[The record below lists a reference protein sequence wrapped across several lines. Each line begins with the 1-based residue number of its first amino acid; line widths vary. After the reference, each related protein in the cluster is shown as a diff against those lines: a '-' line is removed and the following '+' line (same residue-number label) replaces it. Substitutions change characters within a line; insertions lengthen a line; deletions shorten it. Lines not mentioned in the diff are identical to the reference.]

1 MNFIHR
7 QTFRPRWVY
16 TFLLLSMVC
25 AFVSCAP
32 EKYLHEDEYLLVKNK
47 VNVDKKNIEVSND
60 LVYAVRPKTNK
71 RTFGLF
77 LWRVGVYQYLSGQE
91 LKAQERRPWVQKTRT
106 SVGKYPVLL
115 DTSVIDYH
123 RTKISLLRKK
133 IQNDFGEE
141 PVLLDTNM
149 IAYSIAQVKLMMF
162 NNGYFN
168 AEVSNRIKY
177 KGKRAIAI
185 YDVEA
190 GEPYRI
196 QKIEYD
202 IADSVIRRKVFA
214 DTIHRLVK
222 VGDIFSVDK
231 LTEEQERIANRMQN
245 RGYFYFTKNYIH
257 FLVDSN
263 HNNQC
268 LDVKM
273 VINNPT
279 YQVDDSTFVEG
290 KHRIFRINSV
300 SVMSNFA
307 TLDDNELQPT
317 DTLYYV
323 EVIKRRDTN
332 EYAIY
337 NTGKRQFKPKAL
349 VYPISM
355 RKGRLYSAARS
366 QSTYDRYADMQ
377 NFEFI
382 KVSYAETQESMLQY
396 DSDTGD
402 LDCRIQLSPLKK
414 HNMVIDLMLKNTGS
428 RIGFGGS
435 IALINRNLFKG
446 AEIFSF
452 AVKYTHELQHDSM
465 GTRFRNFEV
474 GGTLGLEV
482 PRFLFPIKQ
491 QNISKSFRPRT
502 SIQLTANY
510 MRQDLYDRFLSN
522 VSFAYKWSQRLRS
535 NMRVRIEHVVT
546 VLDFSLIKMY
556 NAEGFDEAIAKFHF
570 KRRILEKYKDHFIL
584 GSNYHFTMYDANKFV
599 FKLNVEWFGN
609 VLYGI
614 MKAAGN
620 KAEQTKN
627 DYGQYTIW
635 KIPFANGLDADAD
648 IVYNIVKTKTQH
660 LVMHA
665 DIGVGAPIWNSTSLP
680 FEHSFYLGGSN
691 SMRGWR
697 LRTLG
702 PGGYCD
708 TSASIGS
715 IESVGDIKLE
725 LNLEYRFKI
734 YKIFHGALFV
744 DAGNIWLLHKHVDFP
759 NGEFAF
765 NRFYKEIAM
774 DAGIGLRLDLSFI
787 VIRLDYALKIHNP
800 AIEGNQGWQHFKWD
814 NYQAYKQDRSIV
826 FGIGYPF

>member
-185 YDVEA
+185 YDVED

-263 HNNQC
+263 H
-268 LDVKM
+268 
-273 VINNPT
+273 
-279 YQVDDSTFVEG
+279 
-290 KHRIFRINSV
+290 
-300 SVMSNFA
+300 
-307 TLDDNELQPT
+307 
-317 DTLYYV
+317 
-323 EVIKRRDTN
+323 
-332 EYAIY
+332 
-337 NTGKRQFKPKAL
+337 
-349 VYPISM
+349 
-355 RKGRLYSAARS
+355 
-366 QSTYDRYADMQ
+366 
-377 NFEFI
+377 
-382 KVSYAETQESMLQY
+382 
-396 DSDTGD
+396 
-402 LDCRIQLSPLKK
+402 
-414 HNMVIDLMLKNTGS
+414 
-428 RIGFGGS
+428 
-435 IALINRNLFKG
+435 
-446 AEIFSF
+446 
-452 AVKYTHELQHDSM
+452 
-465 GTRFRNFEV
+465 
-474 GGTLGLEV
+474 
-482 PRFLFPIKQ
+482 
-491 QNISKSFRPRT
+491 
-502 SIQLTANY
+502 
-510 MRQDLYDRFLSN
+510 
-522 VSFAYKWSQRLRS
+522 
-535 NMRVRIEHVVT
+535 
-546 VLDFSLIKMY
+546 
-556 NAEGFDEAIAKFHF
+556 
-570 KRRILEKYKDHFIL
+570 
-584 GSNYHFTMYDANKFV
+584 
-599 FKLNVEWFGN
+599 
-609 VLYGI
+609 
-614 MKAAGN
+614 
-620 KAEQTKN
+620 
-627 DYGQYTIW
+627 
-635 KIPFANGLDADAD
+635 
-648 IVYNIVKTKTQH
+648 
-660 LVMHA
+660 
-665 DIGVGAPIWNSTSLP
+665 
-680 FEHSFYLGGSN
+680 
-691 SMRGWR
+691 
-697 LRTLG
+697 
-702 PGGYCD
+702 
-708 TSASIGS
+708 
-715 IESVGDIKLE
+715 
-725 LNLEYRFKI
+725 
-734 YKIFHGALFV
+734 
-744 DAGNIWLLHKHVDFP
+744 
-759 NGEFAF
+759 
-765 NRFYKEIAM
+765 
-774 DAGIGLRLDLSFI
+774 
-787 VIRLDYALKIHNP
+787 
-800 AIEGNQGWQHFKWD
+800 
-814 NYQAYKQDRSIV
+814 
-826 FGIGYPF
+826 